1 MDGASPATLTILASG
16 SSGNAAIVRCGEFG
30 LLIDLGIGPRTLARR
45 LAAAGLDW
53 NNVHAIALTH
63 THGDHWREN
72 SLAQA
77 AKRSLPVYCHDS
89 HAKYLKSSSNAFGNL
104 SALGHITV
112 FVQDRSFSPGGGL
125 RLTPLELAHD
135 SHRTF
140 GFRIEADEWAIAY
153 VADLGE
159 FDDHLVDQLRDVKV
173 VALECNHDERMQHES
188 GRPQELIARVLGPR
202 GHLSNR
208 QAGDLLTAI
217 LAKSRHTKPHTV
229 VPLHLSRECNVPKLA
244 ETEMLAALEKAQ
256 HPANVVISRQDCV
269 TANLPINNVHSSNA
283 GITAPAGDN
292 LSPAIGVSTPP
303 RQE

>member
-16 SSGNAAIVRCGEFG
+16 SSGNAAFVRCREFG

-45 LAAAGLDW
+45 LAAAGFVW
-53 NNVHAIALTH
+53 NDIHALALTH

-77 AKRSLPVYCHDS
+77 AKRCLPVYCHDS
-89 HAKYLKSSSNAFGNL
+89 HAKYLKSSSTAFGNL
-104 SALGHITV
+104 SAIGHITT
-112 FVQDRSFSPGGGL
+112 FVQGRSFSPGGGL

-140 GFRIEADEWAIAY
+140 GFRIEADGWAIAY

-159 FDDHLVDQLRDVKV
+159 FDDHLVDQLRDVEL

-188 GRPQELIARVLGPR
+188 GRPQHLIARVLGPH

-217 LAKSRHTKPHTV
+217 LAKSQQTKPHTV

-244 ETEMLAALEKAQ
+244 ETAMLAALEKAE

-269 TANLPINNVHSSNA
+269 TANLPINRGQSSHA
-283 GITAPAGDN
+283 GITAPADN